1 RITTCLTSW
10 MVPVSTAA
18 GIASAR
24 WIDAGSMAAADRAP
38 MAPADLRR
46 KSRRFALRGARSPAA
61 GGKGLFMEVLRLEGE
76 RWTRLA
82 AAAAGSGRAA
92 QLRRGGFRRFG
103 LLHRRIVIVV
113 AAAAAGGQQ
122 TEQQAGR
129 QRGPGAGR
137 RRIHHGSSCSGSRR
151 WMAA

>member
-1 RITTCLTSW
+1 

-38 MAPADLRR
+38 LAPADLRT
-46 KSRRFALRGARSPAA
+46 KPRRFALRGARSPAA
-61 GGKGLFMEVLRLEGE
+61 GGKGLFMKVRRREGG

-92 QLRRGGFRRFG
+92 RLRRRGDRRSR
-103 LLHRRIVIVV
+103 LLSGRTVI
-113 AAAAAGGQQ
+113 
-122 TEQQAGR
+122 
-129 QRGPGAGR
+129 
-137 RRIHHGSSCSGSRR
+137 
-151 WMAA
+151 